1 MTFSVTQSTIRN
13 VHSQNSWHG
22 FQLGPTDFSTCD
34 RCTAEQNYSH
44 GFYFPAYASGSSSAL
59 QWTLTNTLSQFNG
72 STTAGVG
79 AGYYV
84 NGANTNTI
92 VGMPWINPNSFANY
106 SGGFAFV
113 STSSSNSINDIHL
126 INATSSADCG
136 DGVLLDLKHG
146 STGGGVNN
154 RIIGG
159 LFEYAGGLT
168 GQTCGRTGLTKNP
181 NYQGNGINFFS
192 GKQLIVNGV
201 TSTFNGYNGIYIQA
215 PSSYS
220 VVSGNHVTDNSY
232 GTGHSGT
239 YSGIVVAPISGT
251 NFAMITGNDAIS
263 NTVSTQLYG
272 LIVFTG
278 ATATVTGNMVTNT
291 FGHGCAISGT
301 TVPSGS
307 GQTANYGYV
316 CP

>member
-1 MTFSVTQSTIRN
+1 MCTRKIAGTVSSSTDGLFNLRPL
-13 VHSQNSWHG
+13 HG
-22 FQLGPTDFSTCD
+22 GTELQPRLL
-34 RCTAEQNYSH
+34 
-44 GFYFPAYASGSSSAL
+44 FPAYASGSSSTL

-79 AGYYV
+79 AGFYV

-136 DGVLLDLKHG
+136 DGFFSISNTALLVVALTIESSADSSNMLVA
-146 STGGGVNN
+146 S
-154 RIIGG
+154 
-159 LFEYAGGLT
+159 T

-181 NYQGNGINFFS
+181 NYQGNRINFFS

-220 VVSGNHVTDNSY
+220 VVSSNHVTDNSY

-239 YSGIVVAPISGT
+239 YSGIVVAPIS
-251 NFAMITGNDAIS
+251 
-263 NTVSTQLYG
+263 
-272 LIVFTG
+272 
-278 ATATVTGNMVTNT
+278 
-291 FGHGCAISGT
+291 
-301 TVPSGS
+301 VPTS
-307 GQTANYGYV
+307 
-316 CP
+316 P